1 VSRPLRPLG
10 RRGAVTT
17 GLVAALAA
25 LAAAV
30 AGCDAGTGAAP
41 PPASDLRVLHAIFG
55 GPPLDVVVDGRSVA
69 TRLGYGELTRAVPL
83 TPAPHELL
91 VATAGCDT
99 CRTVLQVFTPA
110 SDVNYAAVV
119 VDSAGII
126 DPVLVADLGAAV
138 PPGRAMLRLAD
149 FAAAAPAVDAYRTQ
163 PDSAGLR
170 LAARALGFRT
180 VTAYVAGAPGDW
192 TVVVSPAGA
201 RDTLLATGP
210 LPIAS
215 GEARTVV
222 LLDSTGGG
230 LTWRLVPDRP

>member
-1 VSRPLRPLG
+1 VSGSRC
-10 RRGAVTT
+10 GA
-17 GLVAALAA
+17 AAAA
-25 LAAAV
+25 LAAALAAF
-30 AGCDAGTGAAP
+30 AGCDTGTGAAP

-55 GPPLDVVVDGRSVA
+55 GPPLDVFVDGRSVA
-69 TRLGYGELTRAVPL
+69 TNLGYGDLTRPIPL
-83 TPAPHELL
+83 APAPHDLL
-91 VATAGCDT
+91 VANAGCDT

-110 SDVNYAAVV
+110 SGTNYAAVV

-138 PPGRAMLRLAD
+138 PPDRAMLRLAD

-163 PDSAGLR
+163 PDSAGPL
-170 LAARALGFRT
+170 LAARALGFRA
-180 VTAYVAGAPGDW
+180 VTGYFAGAPGDW
-192 TVVVSPAGA
+192 TVVVSHAGA

-210 LPIAS
+210 VALAG

-222 LLDSTGGG
+222 LLDSAGGR